1 METIKVAL
9 EYMACYS
16 TAFVLGVIVGAAIG
30 FYVRGQWNE
39 LYNEE

>member
-16 TAFVLGVIVGAAIG
+16 TAFVLGFVGGAAVG
-30 FYVRGQWNE
+30 FYVRRQWDE